1 VNNTDQLLDTFNG
14 MANQNKKQNARVLS
28 QTDPL
33 KVSEENLHR
42 LTDNMLY
49 DVITQIG
56 PDGIILYAS
65 PSHKWVLGIDAEKII
80 GTLIFERLHPD
91 DKVEALAIFSRAV
104 AEGKRPDLFALRY
117 QHADGRY
124 LWMECSST
132 ILMDEQGKFN
142 GAILS
147 SRDITQRKEVEI
159 ALQKSE
165 LRYRLLADN
174 ASDVI
179 WTMDLGLNITYV
191 SPAVHKLRGYTP
203 EEALSQN
210 INDFLTSESAER
222 VRQSIKEVISLAA
235 VISPQELRREQR
247 ILELE
252 MRRRDRSTV
261 WAEIRLALLLD
272 EQDKPKGIV
281 GVTRDITERRK
292 AADELRLLN
301 SELEKRVEDRTADLI
316 SEIAERKRIEVAL
329 RDSETRY
336 RAIMQQ
342 SLEAIYIHD
351 VETLRL
357 IEANPAFSTLLGYEV
372 DEITNLTLYD
382 IVAADKTDTDYLQ
395 QKILDGDGIT
405 LGERLW
411 RRKDGTTVEVE
422 VTANRIQQGE
432 RNMIFV
438 VGRDITERKRA
449 EIALRESEER
459 YAIAVR
465 GANDALWD
473 WNLKTD
479 EVYFSPRWSSM
490 LGFDEGEIGNTL
502 EEWFGRVHPQDLSHL
517 QIAIGR
523 HIDGNTSHFE
533 CEYRIRHSNK
543 EYLWVLCR
551 GLAVRDSEGKAYRMA
566 GSQTDITDYKR
577 VEERLSYDALHD
589 ALTGLPNRVLFMDR
603 LGQRLEYAKRHP
615 KNLFAVLFVDLD
627 RFKVIN
633 DSLGHLVG
641 DKFLVSVA
649 HQLQSCLRPEDTIS
663 RLGGDEFAILLN
675 EVHEISNTVRV
686 AERIQMQLKSTA
698 MLETVNRS
706 STASIGIAM
715 YNGHYV
721 EAQEMLRDADTAMYR
736 AKLQGG
742 NRYQIFDTTM
752 YENALFL
759 LQLESD
765 LKLAVEKQEWQV
777 YYQPIIELENG
788 QISGVEALLRWIH
801 PTRGMVMPLDFIPIA
816 EETGLILP
824 IGEYILRQ
832 ACAQAKSWRD
842 NGHPRLWIS
851 VNISGR
857 QFQDKTLVEM
867 VERVLSET
875 GLPGDGLRLEI
886 TESVAMKDLAYSI
899 NVLKDLNKLG
909 VNISLD
915 DFGKGYSSLSYLK
928 QFPLK
933 VLKIDRSFI
942 QEDDTHENSEAI
954 TSAIIFMGQTLNM
967 EVVAEGVE
975 TEKQLNFLRS
985 QFCDEVQGFL
995 FSRPVPGEELTKLLN
1010 SRKNFMK

>member
-1 VNNTDQLLDTFNG
+1 VNHTDQLLDTFNG
-14 MANQNKKQNARVLS
+14 MTNQTKNQGARALS
-28 QTDPL
+28 QTDSL
-33 KVSEENLHR
+33 KVSEENLRR
-42 LTDNMLY
+42 LADNMY

-56 PDGIILYAS
+56 PDGTILYTS
-65 PSHKWVLGIDAEKII
+65 PSHKWVLGMDAEIVI

-91 DKVEALAIFSRAV
+91 DMADALAILARA
-104 AEGKRPDLFALRY
+104 ATEGKMPDPFVVRY
-117 QHADGRY
+117 RHADGRY
-124 LWMECSST
+124 LWMEYSST
-132 ILMDEQGKFN
+132 ILMDERGKFN

-179 WTMDLGLNITYV
+179 WTMDLDLNLTYV

-210 INDFLTSESAER
+210 IKDILTPKSAER
-222 VRQSIKEVISLAA
+222 AIQLFTDIISRLERM
-235 VISPQELRREQR
+235 SPQELRNEQHT
-247 ILELE
+247 LELE
-252 MRRRDRSTV
+252 ACRRDGSTV
-261 WAEIRLALLLD
+261 WVEVRLALLFNG
-272 EQDKPKGIV
+272 QDKPKGIV

-301 SELEKRVEDRTADLI
+301 SELEKRVKDRTADLVA
-316 SEIAERKRIEVAL
+316 EIAERKRIEAAL

-336 RAIMQQ
+336 RAILQQ
-342 SLEAIYIHD
+342 SLEAIYIYD
-351 VETLRL
+351 VGTLQL
-357 IEANPAFSTLLGYEV
+357 IEANPAFLTLLGYEAE
-372 DEITNLTLYD
+372 EITSLTLYD
-382 IVAADKTDTDYLQ
+382 IVAADRTDMDHLR
-395 QKILDGDGIT
+395 QKILNGDGIT

-411 RRKDGTTVEVE
+411 RRKDGTIVEVE

-438 VGRDITERKRA
+438 VARDITERKRA

-459 YAIAVR
+459 YAVAVR

-473 WNLKTD
+473 WNLKTN
-479 EVYFSPRWSSM
+479 EIYFSPRWSSM
-490 LGFDEGEIGNTL
+490 LGFNEGEIGNTL
-502 EEWFGRVHPQDLSHL
+502 EEWFGRVHPQDLARL
-517 QIAIGR
+517 QAAIGR
-523 HIDGNTSHFE
+523 HIDGNTPHFE
-533 CEYRIRHSNK
+533 CEYRIQHSNK
-543 EYLWVLCR
+543 EYRWVLSR
-551 GLAVRDSEGKAYRMA
+551 GLAVRDNEGKAYRMA

-615 KNLFAVLFVDLD
+615 RNLFAVLFVDLD

-641 DKFLVSVA
+641 DKFLASVA
-649 HQLQSCLRPEDTIS
+649 RQLQSCLRPEDTIS
-663 RLGGDEFAILLN
+663 RLGGDEFAVLLN
-675 EVHEISNTVRV
+675 EVNEVSSSVRV
-686 AERIQMQLKSTA
+686 AERIRTQLKSAT
-698 MLETVNRS
+698 MLESVNRS

-742 NRYQIFDTTM
+742 NRYQIFDMTM
-752 YENALFL
+752 YENALSL
-759 LQLESD
+759 LQLETD

-777 YYQPIIELENG
+777 YYQPIIELESG
-788 QISGVEALLRWIH
+788 EISGVEALLRWMH
-801 PTRGMVMPLDFIPIA
+801 PTRGMVLPLDFIAIA
-816 EETGLILP
+816 EETGLILQ
-824 IGEYILRQ
+824 IGEYVLHQ
-832 ACAQAKSWRD
+832 ACAQAKAWRD
-842 NGHPRLWIS
+842 NGYSKLRVS

-899 NVLKDLNKLG
+899 SVLKDLNKLG

-942 QEDDTHENSEAI
+942 QDNDTDKNSEAI

-975 TEKQLNFLRS
+975 TEKQLNFLKS

-995 FSRPVPGEELTKLLN
+995 FGRPMPVDELTNLLN
-1010 SRKNFMK
+1010 SGKTFMK

>member
-1 VNNTDQLLDTFNG
+1 
-14 MANQNKKQNARVLS
+14 MANQTKKQNAKALS
-28 QTDPL
+28 QTDSL
-33 KVSEENLHR
+33 KVSEENLRR
-42 LTDNMLY
+42 LTDNMY

-56 PDGIILYAS
+56 PDGTILYTS
-65 PSHKWVLGIDAEKII
+65 PSYKWVLGMDAETIV
-80 GTLIFERLHPD
+80 GTLIFERVHPD
-91 DKVEALAIFSRAV
+91 DMVEALAIFSHAAV
-104 AEGKRPDLFALRY
+104 EGKRPDPFVLRY
-117 QHADGRY
+117 QHASGNY

-132 ILMDEQGKFN
+132 ILKDEQGKFT

-147 SRDITQRKEVEI
+147 SRDITQRKEVEN

-179 WTMDLGLNITYV
+179 WTMDLNLNITYV

-203 EEALSQN
+203 EEVLSQK
-210 INDFLTSESAER
+210 INDFLTPESAER
-222 VRQSIKEVISLAA
+222 ARQSIKEVISLAA
-235 VISPQELRREQR
+235 TMPPQELRREQR
-247 ILELE
+247 TLELE

-261 WAEIRLALLLD
+261 WAEVRLALLLD

-316 SEIAERKRIEVAL
+316 AEIAERKRIETAL

-336 RAIMQQ
+336 RAILQQ
-342 SLEAIYIHD
+342 SLEAIYVYD
-351 VETLRL
+351 VETLQL
-357 IEANPAFSTLLGYEV
+357 IEANPAFAALLGYEV
-372 DEITNLTLYD
+372 EEITSLLLYD
-382 IVAADKTDTDYLQ
+382 IVATDKTDIANLQ
-395 QKILDGDGIT
+395 QKILNGDGIT

-411 RRKDGTTVEVE
+411 RRKDSTTVEVE
-422 VTANRIQQGE
+422 VTANKIQQGE

-438 VGRDITERKRA
+438 VGREITERKRA
-449 EIALRESEER
+449 EMALRESEER

-479 EVYFSPRWSSM
+479 EVYFSPRWNSM
-490 LGFDEGEIGNTL
+490 LGFDEGKIGNTL
-502 EEWFGRVHPQDLSHL
+502 EEWFGRVHPEDLSHL
-517 QIAIGR
+517 QTAIGR
-523 HIDGNTSHFE
+523 HIDGNTPHFE

-543 EYLWVLCR
+543 EYRWVLSR
-551 GLAVRDSEGKAYRMA
+551 GLAVRDSEGRAYRMA
-566 GSQTDITDYKR
+566 GSQTDITDRKR
-577 VEERLSYDALHD
+577 AEERLSYDALHD

-615 KNLFAVLFVDLD
+615 RDLFAVLFVDLD

-649 HQLQSCLRPEDTIS
+649 HQLRSCLRPEDTIS

-686 AERIQMQLKSTA
+686 AERIQTQLKSTA

-715 YNGHYV
+715 YNGYYV

-752 YENALFL
+752 YENALSL
-759 LQLESD
+759 LQLETD

-777 YYQPIIELENG
+777 YYQPIIKLESG

-801 PTRGMVMPLDFIPIA
+801 PTRGMVLPLDFIPIA

-824 IGEYILRQ
+824 IGEYVLRQ
-832 ACAQAKSWRD
+832 ACAQAKVWRD
-842 NGHPRLWIS
+842 NDYPRLWVA

-867 VERVLSET
+867 VEQVLSET

-899 NVLKDLNKLG
+899 SVLKDLNRLG

-928 QFPLK
+928 QFPLR

-942 QEDDTHENSEAI
+942 QDHDTNRNSEAI

-975 TEKQLNFLRS
+975 TEKQLNFLKS

-995 FSRPVPGEELTKLLN
+995 FSRPVPAEELTKLLN